1 MTAELTCLGRR
12 SLYLDICGH
21 EMHVSEW
28 GERNAPALVMWHGLA
43 RTGRDFD
50 VAARHFAR
58 RYRVICPDTLGRGLS
73 GWSANPDRD
82 YTLEAYADHA
92 VALLTVL
99 GIERCKWV
107 GTSMGGLLGMSL
119 AAGPL
124 KRRIERLVVN
134 DIGPRPNP
142 AAITRIRAY
151 VTARPSFANMRE
163 FEAFLRRIY
172 LPFGPLGDREWR
184 AMAETSAR
192 RRDDGSITVHYDPE
206 IMRVFADQPDG
217 LHCWPVWD
225 GVDCPTLVLR
235 GEDSDVLLPE
245 VAEEMT
251 RRGPGASL
259 VTLPGCGHAPMLNVP
274 DQIQVVENFL
284 AERGSSGE
292 PHI

>member
-1 MTAELTCLGRR
+1 MTVTGPGLGRR

-21 EMHVSEW
+21 EIHVTEW
-28 GERNAPALVMWHGLA
+28 GERDAPVLVMWHGLA

-50 VAARHFAR
+50 TAARYFAR
-58 RYRVICPDTLGRGLS
+58 HYRVICPDTLGRGLS
-73 GWSANPDRD
+73 GWSSNPDRD

-107 GTSMGGLLGMSL
+107 GTSMGGLLGMNL

-163 FEAFLRRIY
+163 LEAFFRQIY
-172 LPFGPLGDREWR
+172 LPFGPMTDQEWR
-184 AMAETSAR
+184 VMTDTSAR
-192 RRDDGSITVHYDPE
+192 RRDDGTITVHYDPE
-206 IMRVFADQPDG
+206 IMRVFADRPEG
-217 LHCWPVWD
+217 LNCWPVWD
-225 GVDCPTLVLR
+225 GIDCPTLVLR
-235 GEDSDVLLPE
+235 GEHSDVLLPE

-251 RRGPGASL
+251 RRGPGA
-259 VTLPGCGHAPMLNVP
+259 TLLTVPGCGHAPPLNVSG
-274 DQIQVVENFL
+274 QILPVETFL
-284 AERGSSGE
+284 AG
-292 PHI
+292 